1 MELYSK
7 EYWIDKGNVPEDLV
21 PLVMT
26 LPRLLPGEK
35 PEQYYQL
42 LEGMVID
49 LSPEETVEWMWVVEL
64 AALWF
69 EISRLRLLKHALIPT
84 ARADVLDK
92 VLAKTHPDAG
102 TAGTN
107 HLMRANAR
115 AERKTLM
122 QNPTDA
128 ELNARLRAYGYDR
141 DALHALA
148 ITENA
153 EAIGFIDKML
163 ASARKEV
170 RAITREMKNYRNFYV
185 RLNDAKFRFYD
196 EQAKLEAKRSAKVTQ
211 QEKSSHTCKDQK

>member
-1 MELYSK
+1 MERYGA
-7 EYWIDKGNVPEDLV
+7 EYWIDQRDVPEELV
-21 PLVMT
+21 SLVMT

-49 LSPEETVEWMWVVEL
+49 LCPEETVEWMWIVEL

-92 VLAKTHPDAG
+92 ALAKTHPDAG
-102 TAGTN
+102 TPGTN
-107 HLMRANAR
+107 HLTRVKAR
-115 AERKTLM
+115 AERQTLM
-122 QNPTDA
+122 KNPTDV
-128 ELNARLRAYGYDR
+128 ELNTRLRAYGYDG

-148 ITENA
+148 FTESA

-196 EQAKLEAKRSAKVTQ
+196 EQRELEAERSAKIAQ
-211 QEKSSHTCKDQK
+211 QEKTSHACKDQE